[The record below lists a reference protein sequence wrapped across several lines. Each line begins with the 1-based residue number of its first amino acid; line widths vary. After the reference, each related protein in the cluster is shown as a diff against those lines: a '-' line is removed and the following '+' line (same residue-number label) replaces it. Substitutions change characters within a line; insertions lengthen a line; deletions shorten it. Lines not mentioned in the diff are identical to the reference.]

1 MKPSPDG
8 VIIVSDFSKDL
19 EGTNPEF
26 FLRQQWNIFNAA
38 YFDKSLSPIAI
49 RVVNMEAEIGKTY
62 VGVYFY
68 NKKLKERMI
77 YLNEQLVYGH
87 HDYLRPGKEYAHGRY
102 RLMSDVLLHE
112 MIHQYQ
118 REIMKNP
125 GYTKT
130 KRYCC
135 HGKSFCQKASEIAK
149 KIGLEKVRP
158 NRQPASKQWPGS
170 ARDKEYYLGSYD
182 YDHPLNWID
191 RNWTTFGSWAW
202 HGYCQ
207 NGLGMVV
214 LTVDKQHKIKN
225 MEYLPADSIDQSDML
240 KLSHKR
246 PFIDITDSVQT
257 YNPQNEAL
265 ILYYVKLR
273 NGKRYPWG
281 FLRLATPE
289 GCSTPPEC
297 IAPRQDGEAVQL
309 TMVFPEMMSM

>member
-8 VIIVSDFSKDL
+8 VIIVSDFTKDL
-19 EGTNPEF
+19 EGINPEF

-38 YFDKSLSPIAI
+38 YFDKSLSPISI
-49 RVVNMEAEIGKTY
+49 RVVNMEEEIGKTY
-62 VGVYFY
+62 VGVYRY
-68 NKKLKERMI
+68 NKESQKTMILLNDKLI
-77 YLNEQLVYGH
+77 YGND
-87 HDYLRPGKEYAHGRY
+87 DYLRPGKEYAHGRY
-102 RLMSDVLLHE
+102 RLMADVLLHE

-118 REIMKNP
+118 REVIKNV

-130 KRYCC
+130 KRYFC
-135 HGKSFCQKASEIAK
+135 HGKSFCQKASEIAE

-170 ARDKEYYLGSYD
+170 TRDKEYYLGAYD
-182 YDHPLNWID
+182 YFHPLNWID

-207 NGLGMVV
+207 NGPGMVI
-214 LTVDKQHKIKN
+214 LTVNKHHKIKN
-225 MEYLPADSIDQSDML
+225 MEYLPTDKIDHSVML
-240 KLSHKR
+240 KLSHKHQ
-246 PFIDITDSVQT
+246 FLNIIDSVQN

-265 ILYYVKLR
+265 ILYYLKLR

-289 GCSTPPEC
+289 GCSAPPEC
-297 IAPRQDGEAVQL
+297 VAPRQDSEAVQL
-309 TMVFPEMMSM
+309 TLFYPNMMSM